1 MIGSSTLI
9 LCSLMGCAENP
20 VSVPA
25 PQQTEDLKPLRI
37 GADTFERRVLANGLY
52 AVAIQEE
59 AETATLF
66 LAVSAG
72 TRNETAAITGL
83 AHLTEHAM
91 FAGTPT
97 TGTDVHEKTIVKW
110 GGESN
115 AYTRDDY
122 TMYYD
127 HEFPPAELAKVLV
140 MEADRL
146 VNLSLESAAVLHERY
161 RLDLEEAH
169 SYRSADGR
177 KEEVEAAVFQL
188 HPYRFG
194 LRTPQGHTRA
204 PGLSVE
210 TIEEFYRE
218 HYQPNRVAVV
228 VVSPLAAG
236 DALDAIEAAFSNLP
250 SGPVAPIISQEPIPN
265 RARLVAM
272 RSALPRDRNL
282 KVWLTPAYGEKGR
295 VALEVLASL
304 LARAELPS
312 GAQLSIEIGGRTD
325 RDMFQ
330 VGWTGEASVAAEVDA
345 LLNSYRDGSVF
356 DDDSASDQLEEVKK
370 LLIEGHNN
378 QPLRA
383 RPYFAKAATVA
394 RFQALGLA
402 DAYASRGKDISKV
415 SASDIASAARKWL
428 SNSSVVTVTFL
439 GTGEEIEPLPADVDG
454 LAEAASAAQ
463 ETGDYARAI
472 EAYTRLLDLGPSRIN
487 TVIYYAERGG
497 LYMEQ
502 SDFDSAIADFEAGLK
517 VVNYPAVADMLE
529 EAYARKARAMRGD
542 FSD

>member
-1 MIGSSTLI
+1 MMSTLSLI
-9 LCSLMGCAENP
+9 LCSLIGCAG
-20 VSVPA
+20 SYGLISS
-25 PQQTEDLKPLRI
+25 PQQTEDLKPLKI
-37 GADTFERRVLANGLY
+37 GAHTFERRVLANGLH

-59 AETATLF
+59 AETATVF
-66 LAVSAG
+66 LAVSVG

-97 TGTDVHEKTIVKW
+97 TGTDEHEKTIVKW

-127 HEFPPAELAKVLV
+127 HEFPPAELATVLAL
-140 MEADRL
+140 EADRL
-146 VNLSLESAAVLHERY
+146 VNLSMQSAPVLHERH

-177 KEEVEAAVFQL
+177 KEQLEAAVFQL

-194 LRTPQGHTRA
+194 LRTPKGHTRA
-204 PGLSVE
+204 PGLSVA
-210 TIEEFYRE
+210 TIDAFYRE

-228 VVSPLAAG
+228 VVSPMPANE
-236 DALDAIEAAFSNLP
+236 ALDAMEAAFSGIP
-250 SGPVAPIISQEPIPN
+250 SGPVGPIISQEPIPN
-265 RARLVAM
+265 RSRSVAI
-272 RSALPRDRNL
+272 RSELPRDRNL
-282 KVWLTPAYGEKGR
+282 KVWLAPAYGEKGR
-295 VALEVLASL
+295 LALEVLASL

-312 GAQLSIEIGGRTD
+312 GAELSVGLGGRTD

-330 VGWTGEASVAAEVDA
+330 VGWSGEASVAAEVET
-345 LLNSYRDGSVF
+345 LLNSFRDGSAF
-356 DDDSASDQLEEVKK
+356 DESSLSDQLEEVKK
-370 LLIEGHNN
+370 ILIDGHKN

-394 RFQALGLA
+394 RYQSLGLA
-402 DAYASRGKDISKV
+402 DVYASRGKDISKV
-415 SASDIASAARKWL
+415 SASDVASAARKWL
-428 SNSSVVTVTFL
+428 HKSSVIEVTFT
-439 GTGEEIEPLPADVDG
+439 GTGEEIEALPTDAKSLAD
-454 LAEAASAAQ
+454 AASSAQ

-472 EAYTRLLDLGPSRIN
+472 EAYTRLLELGPDRIN

-497 LYMEQ
+497 LYMERN
-502 SDFDSAIADFEAGLK
+502 DFDSAIADFEAGLK
-517 VVNYPAVADMLE
+517 VVNYPAVVEMLE
-529 EAYARKARAMRGD
+529 EAHARKARAMRGD
-542 FSD
+542 FSK